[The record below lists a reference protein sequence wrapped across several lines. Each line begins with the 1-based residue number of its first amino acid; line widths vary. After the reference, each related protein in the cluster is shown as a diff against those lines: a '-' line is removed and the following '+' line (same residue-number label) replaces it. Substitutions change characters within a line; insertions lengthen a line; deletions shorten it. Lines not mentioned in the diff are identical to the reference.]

1 MYRQPELLKGNH
13 MEPTST
19 YLVATFTTETKDGD
33 YTTPELIDLIEDLPT
48 IANYAALHTGRLH
61 LDDNGTIINTEPLP
75 DLDKTAPNYTKL
87 PTRDEFA
94 VSTLTP
100 LTQAHRYWVLVAHN
114 SERYVVRIDFDAD
127 PLEGVS
133 QTEDDFT
140 LSKTP
145 VGQTAKS
152 LVDSMK
158 NGSMPPESQ
167 PDAHDDWAYRLFIG
181 LFQDSGSFEEEND
194 EDE

>member
-1 MYRQPELLKGNH
+1 MYRQPELLKGKL

-19 YLVATFTTETKDGD
+19 YLVSTFTTETKDGD
-33 YTTPELIDLIEDLPT
+33 YATPELIDLIEDLPT
-48 IANYAALHTGRLH
+48 IANYAALRTGRLH

-94 VSTLTP
+94 VSILAP
-100 LTQAHRYWVLVAHN
+100 LTQVYRYWALVAHN

-127 PLEGVS
+127 LLEGIS

-145 VGQTAKS
+145 VGQAAKN

-181 LFQDSGSFEEEND
+181 LFQDSASFDEGND

>member
-1 MYRQPELLKGNH
+1 

-19 YLVATFTTETKDGD
+19 YLVATFTTETKDD
-33 YTTPELIDLIEDLPT
+33 EYATPELIDLIEDLPT
-48 IANYAALHTGRLH
+48 TANYAALHTGRLH

-94 VSTLTP
+94 VSTLAP
-100 LTQAHRYWVLVAHN
+100 LTQTHRYWALVAHN

-127 PLEGVS
+127 PLEGIS

-140 LSKTP
+140 LSKTL
-145 VGQTAKS
+145 VGQAAENIVS
-152 LVDSMK
+152 NMG
-158 NGSMPPESQ
+158 NGTMPPETQ

-181 LFQDSGSFEEEND
+181 LFQDSASFEEEND

>member
-1 MYRQPELLKGNH
+1 MYRQPELMKGKH

-19 YLVATFTTETKDGD
+19 YLVATFATETKDGD

-145 VGQTAKS
+145 VGQAAKS

>member
-1 MYRQPELLKGNH
+1 

-19 YLVATFTTETKDGD
+19 YLVATFTTETKDNE
-33 YTTPELIDLIEDLPT
+33 YVAPELIDLIEDLPT

-94 VSTLTP
+94 VSILAP
-100 LTQAHRYWVLVAHN
+100 LTQVYRYWALVAHN

-127 PLEGVS
+127 PLEGIS

-145 VGQTAKS
+145 VGQAAKN

-158 NGSMPPESQ
+158 NGSMPSETQ

-181 LFQDSGSFEEEND
+181 LFQDSASFEEEND